1 MVMVKNLSYLTNLT
15 YVEFVLKFF
24 TEKKINIKIKTTTT
38 RNLAEA
44 IPVTLLTYIFKVS
57 GSNINKDL
65 SEVCRD
71 FCSLSW
77 YTAMH

>member
-1 MVMVKNLSYLTNLT
+1 MVMVQKSIISDQFDVRRIC
-15 YVEFVLKFF
+15 VEVLHRK
-24 TEKKINIKIKTTTT
+24 EDQYKIKTTAT
-38 RNLAEA
+38 RNLAKA
-44 IPVTLLTYIFKVS
+44 IPVTLLTYIFKVP
-57 GSNINKDL
+57 GSNISNDL